1 MKNTKKAF
9 LFLAPLA
16 GAAAVFTT
24 ELYRYTF
31 GRNGSKLLNPILD
44 KKGHLPDYYEKRD
57 AAAAR
62 LRERPSE
69 KLEIRS
75 PRGNLLRGRYYP
87 LGGEGKRIAFLIH
100 GYRSEHAEAAGF
112 YLDYYASRGIDLF
125 CCDNTAHGESEGR
138 LIGFDAYECEDC
150 LAWVDALIE
159 RFGPELQ
166 LILHGFSMGA
176 ATVLKMS
183 SRCPVQVRFL
193 VSDSGFVSAEEQ
205 LKGSFGPLYP
215 AMRGLNRLIAGYD
228 LRETDVRPALKASS
242 KPILFVHGRED
253 HNVEFSHGQRLYD
266 FYQGPKDCLFVDNA
280 RHVESMYRDPAGYV
294 EKLDRMLEAYMP
306 RPLRVPDSIQELING
321 KPYEA
326 DGIGMSG
333 SKILLFDDMVLK
345 IVRYRPENE
354 ETVAVMRWLEG
365 KLPVPKVL
373 CYERDE
379 EFQYLL
385 MSRVPGKMSCDA
397 YYLEHPQELLE
408 KLTEA
413 LRLLWRVDISDCPRN
428 RDLDAELKE
437 ARYRVDHNM
446 VDPNNVE
453 PETFGPGGFENPE
466 ALLAWLEAHR
476 PAYEPVLSHGDFCLP
491 NVFIENGEI
500 SGFIDLGAMGIGD
513 KWRDIALCWRSLK
526 HNFDGSYG
534 GKIYPD
540 FDPDCLFDALGIE
553 PDREKLKYYL
563 LLDELF

>member
-1 MKNTKKAF
+1 MKKGL
-9 LFLAPLA
+9 LFAVPLV
-16 GAAAVFTT
+16 GAAAVFTG
-24 ELYRYTF
+24 ELYRFTF
-31 GRNGSKLLNPILD
+31 CRKGSPLLNPILD

-57 AAAAR
+57 GAAAR

-75 PRGNLLRGRYYP
+75 PRGNRLRGWYYP

-159 RFGPELQ
+159 RFGPEAQ

-183 SRCPVQVRFL
+183 GRCPEQVRFL
-193 VSDSGFVSAEEQ
+193 VEDSGFISAEEQ
-205 LKGSFGPLYP
+205 LRGSFGPLYP

-306 RPLRVPDSIQELING
+306 RPLRVPDSIQKLING

-476 PAYEPVLSHGDFCLP
+476 PAYEPVFSHGDFCLP

-534 GKIYPD
+534 GKICQD